1 MVTFSQGVAVAKTSQ
16 GFGPCLLR
24 GIGCNFL
31 GTSHY
36 PYRSV
41 ADRSV
46 CMAIWLAAHARDT
59 ISKVVVLHFPIMA
72 FVFLGFE
79 HVIVNMFYIPIGM
92 VNGADVSVGRYIGQ
106 SMIPSLIGNIIGG
119 LILGIPMVLMHQP
132 VELDLPMFK
141 KRVRTDSV
149 VVRQDSGDESE
160 TSVEEAQST
169 GKVQGKQ

>member
-36 PYRSV
+36 PYRTV

-92 VNGADVSVGRYIGQ
+92 INGADVGVGRYIWH

-132 VELDLPMFK
+132 VELPMFRK
-141 KRVRTDSV
+141 KVRSDSV
-149 VVRQDSGDESE
+149 VVREEEVNGSQSSM
-160 TSVEEAQST
+160 EEAQVA
-169 GKVQGKQ
+169 GKSGGKQ

>member
-1 MVTFSQGVAVAKTSQ
+1 
-16 GFGPCLLR
+16 
-24 GIGCNFL
+24 
-31 GTSHY
+31 
-36 PYRSV
+36 
-41 ADRSV
+41 
-46 CMAIWLAAHARDT
+46 MAIWLAAHARDT

-132 VELDLPMFK
+132 VELPMFN

-149 VVRQDSGDESE
+149 VVRQESGDASES
-160 TSVEEAQST
+160 SIEEATSA
-169 GKVQGKQ
+169 GKVESKQ